1 MLTWETILTRLL
13 LALLIGGI
21 LGAER
26 EYRDKSAG
34 LRTISLICL
43 GSCLFMVVSIL
54 LNNGTTDR
62 IASNIVTGIG
72 FLGAGVIFKSEK
84 GVNGITTAATI
95 WATAALGMAIGSG
108 MYIAAAGACLLIL
121 VVLSAFIRIERA
133 MDRLN
138 RERLYTVVSNYEP
151 SMLHKY
157 EEMMTG
163 YGLSFKQEK
172 RTRQGEEIHFTWL
185 VQGSRKKHEQF
196 VDAMLRDP
204 SISVF
209 EF

>member
-1 MLTWETILTRLL
+1 MLTWEIILTRLL
-13 LALLIGGI
+13 IALLIGGI

-34 LRTISLICL
+34 LRTISLICV
-43 GSCLFMVVSIL
+43 GSCLFMLVSIL

-72 FLGAGVIFKSEK
+72 FLGAGVIFKSAE

-95 WATAALGMAIGSG
+95 WATAALGMAIGNG
-108 MYIAAAGACLLIL
+108 MYIMAAAACFMILI
-121 VVLSAFIRIERA
+121 VLSAFVRIEQL

-138 RERLYTVVSNYEP
+138 RERVYTIVSAFEP
-151 SMLHKY
+151 SILHKY
-157 EEMMTG
+157 EEAMTSF
-163 YGLSFKQEK
+163 GLSYKQEK
-172 RTRQGEEIHFTWL
+172 RTRQGDEIHFTWL
-185 VQGSRKKHEQF
+185 VQGARKKHDQF
-196 VDAMLRDP
+196 VDAMLHDP
-204 SISVF
+204 SIRVF